1 LRHKPEGY
9 VRPLAPMA
17 CGAALYTAGHAST
30 VRTIV
35 SDDCPRVAWKLINE
49 SSLGGRAKRF
59 DAAQISARSEKEPA
73 VVYTI
78 IAESKN
84 RRLLVTAD
92 TGRGAT
98 VLLF

>member
-1 LRHKPEGY
+1 
-9 VRPLAPMA
+9 MA

-49 SSLGGRAKRF
+49 TSLGGRAKRF